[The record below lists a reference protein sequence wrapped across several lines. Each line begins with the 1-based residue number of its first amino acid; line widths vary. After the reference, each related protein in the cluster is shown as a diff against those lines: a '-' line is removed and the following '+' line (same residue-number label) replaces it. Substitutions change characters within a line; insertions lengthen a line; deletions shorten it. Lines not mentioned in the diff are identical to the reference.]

1 MGLDQEPSIWDIYLQ
16 FTEEELKEA
25 EANLE
30 RQIEIGLRIT
40 IGFILWNEG
49 KMMNSLLRIALVLAV
64 LGVFA
69 MWTPGAPEVKKL
81 PDGARAEGKLRGM
94 TADQIVLNVD
104 IAPTIIELAGLK
116 VSERI
121 QGRSLLPLLRNEE
134 PEWRSDFLC
143 EHFFQSRKHRIP
155 PSEGVRTER
164 WKYIRY
170 FGQQPV
176 YEELYDLQND
186 PMETVNPLGDP
197 QYAVELKQLRK
208 RCDALIKEIK

>member
-1 MGLDQEPSIWDIYLQ
+1 M
-16 FTEEELKEA
+16 
-25 EANLE
+25 
-30 RQIEIGLRIT
+30 
-40 IGFILWNEG
+40 
-49 KMMNSLLRIALVLAV
+49 
-64 LGVFA
+64 
-69 MWTPGAPEVKKL
+69 
-81 PDGARAEGKLRGM
+81 
-94 TADQIVLNVD
+94 
-104 IAPTIIELAGLK
+104 
-116 VSERI
+116 SERI

-170 FGQQPV
+170 FEQQPV

-186 PMETVNPLGDP
+186 PMETVNLLGDP

-208 RCDALIKEIK
+208 RCDALIQEIK